1 MHNASIATL
10 ADVVRHYEGGGID
23 RPSRS
28 PMLVPVQLTETERL
42 DLVAFMETL
51 TGQAVD
57 ENEGIAETERDA
69 PAVSAIR
76 ITPLAG

>member
-1 MHNASIATL
+1 M
-10 ADVVRHYEGGGID
+10 R
-23 RPSRS
+23 
-28 PMLVPVQLTETERL
+28 
-42 DLVAFMETL
+42 
-51 TGQAVD
+51 GQAVD